1 MNKQMKI
8 GIALS
13 GGGLQ
18 GFAHIGALKALE
30 DLGINNIKYISGTS
44 TGSIVASLYA
54 MGYNTNEIE
63 KIWKEN
69 YKKILKIKKRT
80 IIKMVFNYIL
90 KKKSKT
96 EGLIDGKVVE
106 DLVNKQA
113 IKKDIRKIKEIK
125 EKKLAIATVDT
136 KSIKEC
142 IFVSNNENLLNENVN
157 YITDIDVG
165 KAVRASMAFPG
176 IFTTLNYKEY
186 NFIDGGT
193 IDNLPTKI
201 LKDMGADKIIAIGF
215 DISRYNPSDSFE
227 DVVIRALDIFSYN
240 DVKKGQEIAD
250 VSIEIYNSSTSLL
263 NIKDIETTIKNGYNS
278 VMNNKE
284 KIYELIKKGELQN
297 V

>member
-90 KKKSKT
+90 KKKSKIMNNYKNT
-96 EGLIDGKVVE
+96 R
-106 DLVNKQA
+106 A
-113 IKKDIRKIKEIK
+113 
-125 EKKLAIATVDT
+125 AIALVFLRY
-136 KSIKEC
+136 SI
-142 IFVSNNENLLNENVN
+142 
-157 YITDIDVG
+157 
-165 KAVRASMAFPG
+165 
-176 IFTTLNYKEY
+176 
-186 NFIDGGT
+186 
-193 IDNLPTKI
+193 
-201 LKDMGADKIIAIGF
+201 
-215 DISRYNPSDSFE
+215 
-227 DVVIRALDIFSYN
+227 
-240 DVKKGQEIAD
+240 
-250 VSIEIYNSSTSLL
+250 
-263 NIKDIETTIKNGYNS
+263 
-278 VMNNKE
+278 MNNIVFFKFFDPC
-284 KIYELIKKGELQN
+284 II
-297 V
+297 